1 MSIIRIIFDITNM
14 SILLIGI
21 VGSLV
26 ILIRNY
32 MHYHS
37 LIANMPVFLICNTY
51 AMLLLTCLVMFEFYA
66 STLYGDLHP
75 LVDMDNPWCFARYYL
90 ICICLSAILYSYNLQ
105 AIFRLFRV
113 VFYQRKNL
121 QSFRLFRFA
130 LFGQWLLAVLSIL
143 PQIILKYA
151 EYFPQERNC
160 QLSFTN
166 IRSFFIVLLC
176 SHYIPLNIIL
186 LIYITIIRYTR
197 RTTHTLQQH
206 RRLANRRDTIVLRRI
221 IILLLTLFITA
232 LPTLIIVTIC
242 WTTNYLTPLA
252 YQIQGLSLSS
262 SLSAQVIALA
272 FLTPHIRGLF
282 QRNDTR
288 VLFVKATKQ
297 IPLATVKRKEST

>member
-1 MSIIRIIFDITNM
+1 M
-14 SILLIGI
+14 SILLVGI

-26 ILIRNY
+26 ILIRSH

-37 LIANMPVFLICNTY
+37 LTTNMPVFLTCNTY
-51 AMLLLTCLVMFEFYA
+51 VMLLLTSLVMFEFYA

-75 LVDMDNPWCFARYYL
+75 SVDMDSPWCFARYYV

-105 AIFRLFRV
+105 AIFRLYRV

-130 LFGQWLLAVLSIL
+130 LVGQWFLAILSIL

-166 IRSFFIVLLC
+166 IRAFFIVLFC
-176 SHYIPLNIIL
+176 SHYIPLNVIL

-197 RTTHTLQQH
+197 WTTHALQKH
-206 RRLANRRDTIVLRRI
+206 RRLANDRDTIVLRRI
-221 IILLLTLFITA
+221 ITLLLTLFITA
-232 LPTLIIVTIC
+232 LPTLIIATIS

-262 SLSAQVIALA
+262 NLATQVIVLA
-272 FLTPHIRGLF
+272 FLTPHTRGLLR
-282 QRNDTR
+282 RNGIR
-288 VLFVKATKQ
+288 VLSVKVTKQ
-297 IPLATVKRKEST
+297 IPLATVKKKESIWTASDHADILK